1 MKPTLPQSEVLGPL
15 SPTRWVAFLL
25 LAGGLRQC
33 VLGSLALSLLPG
45 LSPGGAGQGFIIWE
59 RGLSAVLCFAGEGS
73 ASPDL
78 SHQADLCPKDSDLD
92 GLL

>member
-1 MKPTLPQSEVLGPL
+1 M
-15 SPTRWVAFLL
+15 AFLI

-33 VLGSLALSLLPG
+33 VLGRSLVLSLLPG

-59 RGLSAVLCFAGEGS
+59 RGLSAVLCFAGEAS

-78 SHQADLCPKDSDLD
+78 PLQADLCPKDSDLD
-92 GLL
+92 GLLQMSSGTLQTRFRLGIRG